1 MQIPVLLYHSNNVS
15 GNDYETNDHVALRE
29 DLETISALGFEVVS
43 LHDIARWAGGEISF
57 DDTPRVGLSFDDGS
71 AFDFYDL
78 EHPTWG
84 VQRSFL
90 NILRDHADLTGR
102 AVHATSFVIA
112 GDKPRAELDRT
123 CLAGLGWWGDEW
135 WPEAQDS
142 GLMSIENH
150 SWDHNHPTLSRTCQR
165 NQEKGRFDFIQTQTE
180 CELEVAQAS
189 RYIGRIAGSSPT
201 LFAYP
206 WGQASSYLREQYLPD
221 SSLGHGINAAYAG
234 GEIGYV
240 QTGADHFYLPRMIC
254 GHNWQTRREL
264 EHLLRAAMS

>member
-29 DLETISALGFEVVS
+29 DLETISGLGFEVSS
-43 LHDIARWAGGEISF
+43 LHDIAQWAAGKHQF

-71 AFDFYDL
+71 AFDFHDL
-78 EHPTWG
+78 EHPAWG

-90 NILRDHADLTGR
+90 NILRDFADQTGKS
-102 AVHATSFVIA
+102 VHATSFVIA
-112 GDKPRAELDRT
+112 GDQPREELDRT

-135 WPEAQDS
+135 WHQAQAS

-165 NQEKGRFDFIQTQTE
+165 NQEKGRFDSIQTQAE
-180 CELEVAQAS
+180 CEMEVAQAS
-189 RYIGRIAGSSPT
+189 RYIGQVTGRSPT

-206 WGQASSYLREQYLPD
+206 WGQASTYLREQYLPD
-221 SSLGHGINAAYAG
+221 KSSGHGIEAAYAG

-240 QTGADHFYLPRMIC
+240 QAGADTYYLPRMIC
-254 GHNWQTRREL
+254 GHNWQTRE
-264 EHLLRAAMS
+264 ELRALLQIAMT